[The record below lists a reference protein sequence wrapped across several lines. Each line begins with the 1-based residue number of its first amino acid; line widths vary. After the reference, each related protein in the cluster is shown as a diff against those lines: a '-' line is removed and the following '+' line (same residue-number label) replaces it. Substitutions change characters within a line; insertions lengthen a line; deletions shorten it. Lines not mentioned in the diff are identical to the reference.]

1 MDNEHHI
8 KKAFL
13 ISMIISLSISALIGI
28 VIFLLGSF
36 GEIQTRILLT
46 TLTIGGFSLAGLC
59 SAALYD
65 KQRFTIFGL
74 LGMIVAVLGFIVTT
88 ALIWEVLGLGNVWR
102 FGLTLILLSFT
113 FSHVS
118 LLLLIDTERSLVKF
132 SLIGTMIFITLV
144 ALSLLAVIWEI
155 ITFEQFYIRLFGVFA
170 ILDVLGTI
178 ITPIIYKV
186 TKMKPQQEMTSQPY
200 T

>member
-1 MDNEHHI
+1 MDNEHHV

-13 ISMIISLSISALIGI
+13 ISMIVSLSISVLIGI

-36 GEIQTRILLT
+36 GETQTRILLT
-46 TLTIGGFSLAGLC
+46 TLTIVGFSLAGLC
-59 SAALYD
+59 SATLYD
-65 KQRFTIFGL
+65 KQNYVQPVRNYSCSIGVYCYNCSYL
-74 LGMIVAVLGFIVTT
+74 DILGVGKVC
-88 ALIWEVLGLGNVWR
+88 R

-118 LLLLIDTERSLVKF
+118 LLLLIDTERSSVKA
-132 SLIGTMIFITLV
+132 SLIGTILFIALV
-144 ALSLLAVIWEI
+144 AFSLLAVIWDLI
-155 ITFEQFYIRLFGVFA
+155 RFEQFYIRLFGVFA

-186 TKMKPQQEMTSQPY
+186 TKMKQQDTSFSQTY
-200 T
+200 

>member
-1 MDNEHHI
+1 MDNEHHV

-13 ISMIISLSISALIGI
+13 ISMIVSLSISVLIGI

-36 GEIQTRILLT
+36 GETQTRILLT
-46 TLTIGGFSLAGLC
+46 TLTIVG
-59 SAALYD
+59 
-65 KQRFTIFGL
+65 
-74 LGMIVAVLGFIVTT
+74 
-88 ALIWEVLGLGNVWR
+88 

-118 LLLLIDTERSLVKF
+118 LLLLIDTERSSVKA
-132 SLIGTMIFITLV
+132 SLIGTILFIALV
-144 ALSLLAVIWEI
+144 AFSLLAVIWDLI
-155 ITFEQFYIRLFGVFA
+155 RFEQFYIRLFGVFA

-186 TKMKPQQEMTSQPY
+186 TKMKQQDTSFSQTY
-200 T
+200 